1 MAKISPDDSVA
12 VKKTGKTQL
21 GEIFNKYGIIII
33 LLLIVA
39 LMSIATGGMFL
50 KPVNLLNVVRQISF
64 IGLIGI
70 GVTIV
75 IITTGIDLSSGSVL
89 ALASVTAAMFAHP
102 AKDAAGQYIEAV
114 GEYPLIVPILVGL
127 IVATVAGTINGLI
140 IAFFELPPFIVTL
153 GMFTAAR
160 GAAFLVTN
168 GKPIGDFSDSFN
180 FLGGGDILGLPMP
193 ILLLIIMTIFT
204 YIILNK
210 TKFGRHI
217 YAVGGNQQ
225 AAIIS
230 GVNVKLIKVVVYG
243 YASFLAG
250 IAGIS
255 LAARIESGQPSAG
268 IGFEFD
274 AITAAVIGGTSQAV
288 GGIGTVQGTI
298 IGALII
304 GVINNGMTLMGV
316 NSYWQQIFKGVII
329 IGAVLLDK
337 KRTKN

>member
-1 MAKISPDDSVA
+1 MAKISPDDA
-12 VKKTGKTQL
+12 TDVKKTGKL
-21 GEIFNKYGIIII
+21 NFNDIFNKYGIIII

-89 ALASVTAAMFAHP
+89 ALASVAAAMFAHP

-114 GEYPLIVPILVGL
+114 GEYPLVVPIMIGL
-127 IVATVAGTINGLI
+127 IVATIAGLVNGLI
-140 IAFFELPPFIVTL
+140 IAYFELPPFIVTL

-230 GVNVKLIKVVVYG
+230 GVNVKLIKVVFY
-243 YASFLAG
+243 
-250 IAGIS
+250 
-255 LAARIESGQPSAG
+255 
-268 IGFEFD
+268 
-274 AITAAVIGGTSQAV
+274 
-288 GGIGTVQGTI
+288 
-298 IGALII
+298 
-304 GVINNGMTLMGV
+304 
-316 NSYWQQIFKGVII
+316 IF
-329 IGAVLLDK
+329 
-337 KRTKN
+337 